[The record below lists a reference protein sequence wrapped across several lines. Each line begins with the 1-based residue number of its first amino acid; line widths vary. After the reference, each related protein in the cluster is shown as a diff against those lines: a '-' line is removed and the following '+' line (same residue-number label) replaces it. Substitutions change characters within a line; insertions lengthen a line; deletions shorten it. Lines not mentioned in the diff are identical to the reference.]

1 MSRTKKIGISKRTT
15 LTLSEI
21 TIKKLEKLCEITGQS
36 QTNLSNLA
44 IQAGLDAIGLAINPD
59 WKNLFESQVGQYDTT
74 INKL

>member
-59 WKNLFESQVGQYDTT
+59 WKNLFDAQVGLYDTT
-74 INKL
+74 IKKL

>member
-1 MSRTKKIGISKRTT
+1 MTRTKKTGVTKRTT

-21 TIKKLEKLCEITGQS
+21 TKSKLEKLCEITGQS

-59 WKNLFESQVGQYDTT
+59 WKSFFDTQVDHYETN
-74 INKL
+74 IKKL